1 MKKRHVYAL
10 KTLLPVIKGTISS
23 IESIRS
29 ECEVGT
35 GDIANTSDII
45 FSLKQA
51 ERAINFILDENL

>member
-1 MKKRHVYAL
+1 MKKRHLYAL

-35 GDIANTSDII
+35 GDIAETSDII

-51 ERAINFILDENL
+51 ERSINFILDKDL